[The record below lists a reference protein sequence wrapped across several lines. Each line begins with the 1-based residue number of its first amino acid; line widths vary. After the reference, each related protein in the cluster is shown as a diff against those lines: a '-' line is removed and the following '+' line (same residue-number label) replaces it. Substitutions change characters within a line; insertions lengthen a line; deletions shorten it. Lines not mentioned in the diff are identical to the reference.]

1 MRNFMFFTKRMLPK
15 KLLILLLCI
24 SMILCSSCQSPFSS
38 KQEEPT
44 TAISHSDNQQTN
56 QDFDAFVKELFCNT
70 VTSSTI
76 YLHTF
81 LEHPENYG
89 ITEYDVTYGNI
100 DLENLDDMSNL
111 SDSLSQLLCYDR
123 DSLTAS
129 QKITYDELKWY
140 LETELEYSDLAL
152 LEHIFSPVI
161 GVNVQ
166 LPITLAQYAF
176 KEEKDVDEYLKLLED
191 TDRYFSQLMEYE
203 KLKSERGYFME
214 SANAEKIIKQCQE
227 FVNDCSDG
235 FLITSFKER
244 LDTLHINDENKINE
258 YIEKNKKA
266 VNEHVKKAYQIV
278 VDGFNEI
285 KNTGKCTG
293 GLCNYP
299 NGDKYYQY
307 LLESDMGW
315 GKSVDEYDDFIN
327 KYIAYFSNILS
338 KLMTDD
344 ITLAYQLENLS
355 FGNKTPENM
364 LSDLKNKIAND
375 FPEPVNVGYSIKY
388 IAESLQPYASP
399 AMYFFPQIDDL
410 NDNSIYINPGTN
422 DASDLYT
429 TMAHEGYPGHLYQ
442 TTYFVNT
449 KPDLI
454 RHLISLGGYT
464 EGWGTY
470 CEAASYM
477 YAETDNTSLKT
488 LAQANFSLTMLMY
501 GKIDIGINHY
511 GWTENDVFN
520 FIETFGVSSR
530 SIAQD
535 MYSSIVA
542 EPGNYAKYVL
552 GYIGFLELK
561 EEAKK
566 LLKDSF
572 NLKEFHQYILD
583 MGPVPFKML
592 FDNLNTLTVKTTA
605 SAK

>member
-1 MRNFMFFTKRMLPK
+1 MSFNKQIVPK
-15 KLLILLLCI
+15 KLLLLLLCF
-24 SMILCSSCQSPFSS
+24 SMLLCSSCQNPFGS
-38 KQEEPT
+38 KQEKT
-44 TAISHSDNQQTN
+44 TAINQSDSNPIN
-56 QDFDAFVKELFCNT
+56 QDFDAFADELFCNT
-70 VTSSTI
+70 VSSNTI

-89 ITEYDVTYGNI
+89 ITEYDVSYGNI
-100 DLENLDDMSNL
+100 DLENLDDMSNI
-111 SDSLSQLLCYDR
+111 SDSLSQLQEYDR

-152 LEHIFSPVI
+152 LERIFSPVI

-166 LPITLAQYAF
+166 LPITLAQYTF

-191 TDRYFSQLMEYE
+191 TDRYFSQLIAYE
-203 KLKSERGYFME
+203 KLKSEKGCFME
-214 SANAEKIIKQCQE
+214 SSNAEKIIKQCEE

-244 LDTLHINDENKINE
+244 LDTLHINDETKLNE
-258 YIEKNKKA
+258 YISRNEKA
-266 VNEHVKKAYQIV
+266 VNEHIKKAYQIV
-278 VDGFNEI
+278 IDGLNEI
-285 KNTGKCTG
+285 KDTGKCVG

-315 GKSVDEYDDFIN
+315 GKSVDEYDDLIN
-327 KYIAYFSNILS
+327 KYISYFSNLIS
-338 KLMTDD
+338 KLASDD
-344 ITLAYQLENLS
+344 ITLIHQLDDLS

-364 LSDLKNKIAND
+364 ISDLKDKIAKD
-375 FPEPVNVGYSIKY
+375 FPEPVNVGYNIKY

-399 AMYFFPQIDDL
+399 AMYFFPQIDNL

-449 KPDLI
+449 NPNLI
-454 RHLISLGGYT
+454 RHLISLGGYS
-464 EGWGTY
+464 EGWATY
-470 CEAASYM
+470 CEAQSYM
-477 YAETDNTSLKT
+477 YAQTDNNNLKL

-511 GWTENDVFN
+511 GWTANDVFN
-520 FIETFGVSSR
+520 FIEGFGISSR
-530 SIAQD
+530 QIAQD
-535 MYSSIVA
+535 MYDSIVA
-542 EPGNYAKYVL
+542 EPANYAKYVL
-552 GYIGFLELK
+552 GYVGFLELK

-566 LLKDSF
+566 LLQDQF
-572 NLKEFHQYILD
+572 NLKEFHKYILD

-592 FDNLNTLTVKTTA
+592 FDNLNTL
-605 SAK
+605 SS